1 MSGFFLIQII
11 FMKKYFIVCFSLL
24 IGISCKQENTQ
35 KTISPKDSETF
46 NLVGNVKNMMEEIA
60 IHNDSGKMVQKYIS
74 LTFDKNQKLV
84 LKKIMNDAHETLE
97 EIRYEG
103 LDQMINKKQF
113 HLQKVVLETQ
123 YQWNSRKQL
132 ILEIKKNSKDSIVEK
147 SEFLYEHGYLVK
159 EIYQNFASKNN
170 TTTHFERDKN
180 GNILKESF
188 ENPTGQIKSVKKYTY
203 DEQNNKIQETQ
214 LGADQEII
222 YNLILVYNENNLIIS
237 EKYFDATGQ
246 TIQQIEKEYDINS
259 NIVKQSIQEQSDHII
274 ENCIYNEKK
283 KIIEYAIV
291 VNGEI
296 TQTTN
301 YTYDDFGNE
310 IEMID
315 KTPQEQSV
323 TRYQYKYDAKGNW
336 TLKQEIQPDGT
347 KVILTRTI
355 EYN

>member
-1 MSGFFLIQII
+1 
-11 FMKKYFIVCFSLL
+11 MKKYFIVCFAFLM
-24 IGISCKQENTQ
+24 GISCKQENTQ

-46 NLVGNVKNMMEEIA
+46 NLVGNVKNMTEEIA
-60 IHNDSGKMVQKYIS
+60 IHNDTSAKVVQKYIT
-74 LTFDKNQKLV
+74 LVFDKNQKLV

-97 EIRYEG
+97 EIRYDG
-103 LDQMINKKQF
+103 LNQMINKKQF
-113 HLQKVVLETQ
+113 YLQKVVLETQ

-132 ILEIKKNSKDSIVEK
+132 VLEIKKNSEDSIVEK
-147 SEFLYEHGYLVK
+147 SEFLYEHGYLVE
-159 EIYQNFASKNN
+159 EIYQNFASKNY

-180 GNILKESF
+180 GNILKERF
-188 ENPTGQIKSVKKYTY
+188 ENPTGQIKAIKQYTY

-214 LGADQEII
+214 LGAEQEII
-222 YNLILVYNENNLIIS
+222 YNLIVVYNENNLVIS

-246 TIQQIEKEYDINS
+246 IIQQIEKEYDLNS
-259 NIVKQSIQEQSDHII
+259 NIVKLSIQEQTDHII

-310 IEMID
+310 IEIIE

-323 TRYQYKYDAKGNW
+323 TRYQYKYDTKGNW
-336 TLKQEIQPDGT
+336 TFKQEIQPDGT
-347 KVILTRTI
+347 KVNFTRTI
-355 EYN
+355 EYY